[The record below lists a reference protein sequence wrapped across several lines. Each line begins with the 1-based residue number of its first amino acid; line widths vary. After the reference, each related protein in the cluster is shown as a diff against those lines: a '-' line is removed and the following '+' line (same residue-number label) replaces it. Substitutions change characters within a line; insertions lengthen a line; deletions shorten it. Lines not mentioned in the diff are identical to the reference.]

1 LLFSYKEKNK
11 MADNKPKAK
20 GSPTK
25 KPWGVDLGKVANK
38 AKWTPAKKAG
48 DPSKEKSSPT
58 PNGGK

>member
-1 LLFSYKEKNK
+1 

-25 KPWGVDLGKVANK
+25 KPWGVDLGSVGNK
-38 AKWTPAKKAG
+38 ASWKPAKKAG
-48 DPSKEKSSPT
+48 DPNKPKKSPT